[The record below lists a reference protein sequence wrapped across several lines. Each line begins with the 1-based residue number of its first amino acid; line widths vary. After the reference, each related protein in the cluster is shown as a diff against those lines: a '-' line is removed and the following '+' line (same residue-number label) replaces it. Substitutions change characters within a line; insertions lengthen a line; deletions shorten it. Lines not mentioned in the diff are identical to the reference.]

1 MLKYALKDRFSRN
14 ATVSINVSTP
24 HDRATIIYSGD
35 EMLVEQV
42 ERKLTNACGAF
53 GHGIEDCTS
62 AIDLDC
68 ALSREEFKE
77 YNPQMS
83 EGEGIINKGYDPE
96 IPEGAMT

>member
-1 MLKYALKDRFSRN
+1 MLKYALTDRFRRN
-14 ATVSINVSTP
+14 ATVSIDVSTP

-53 GHGIEDCTS
+53 GHGIDDCTS

-68 ALSREEFKE
+68 AFRKDGFKE
-77 YNPQMS
+77 YNPQMI
-83 EGEGIINKGYDPE
+83 EGEGIINKGYNPE
-96 IPEGAMT
+96 IPEGAVT

>member
-1 MLKYALKDRFSRN
+1 MLKYALKDRFTRN
-14 ATVSINVSTP
+14 ATVSIDVSTP

-42 ERKLTNACGAF
+42 ERKLTEASGAF

-62 AIDLDC
+62 AIDLDY

-77 YNPQMS
+77 YSPQMI
-83 EGEGIINKGYDPE
+83 EGKEIISKGYNPE
-96 IPEGAMT
+96 IPEGAVT